1 MRPIPTVRRPSR
13 RPPQLPQRQRGV
25 VLYVALIMLLLL
37 ALIGI
42 AGMQVAGMQEKMASN
57 YRAVN
62 RSFQNSE
69 AVVRNAERAAEAI
82 LDRKDVPK
90 GSLVSSSSISYD
102 CEDQFDAIAWAQQQ
116 TVASVPSV
124 NVRRIDKCGGPGGNA
139 IDEGQPDDQATGTY
153 QITAFAADDPANP
166 TSSSVVDTIFKL

>member
-1 MRPIPTVRRPSR
+1 MRPLHTVRRPSHR
-13 RPPQLPQRQRGV
+13 SPQLPQRQRGA
-25 VLYVALIMLLLL
+25 VLYVALILLLLL

-82 LDRKDVPK
+82 LDRKDLPT

-102 CEDQFDAIAWAQQQ
+102 CEDRFDAVAWAQKQ
-116 TVASVPSV
+116 AVPAVPRV

-139 IDEGQPDDQATGTY
+139 IDEGQPDDFATGTY

-166 TSSSVVDTIFKL
+166 TSASVVDTIFKL